1 MRSVIQQRIVLPA
14 STERLFEMYMDP
26 QAHAAFTGHPVT
38 IGSHPGDPFAA
49 FGGQLSGATIAVV
62 RPKLIVQS
70 WRSVV
75 FKPDDADSTLI
86 LSFSPEA
93 DDAAGRP
100 QGRIDLVHLDV
111 PEHDYQGVTEGWP
124 KFYWTPWRNYL
135 QREK

>member
-100 QGRIDLVHLDV
+100 
-111 PEHDYQGVTEGWP
+111 
-124 KFYWTPWRNYL
+124 
-135 QREK
+135 